1 MISVTALAGYL
12 YCPRKLFLEY
22 VLRIVPIPKKVLV
35 LGSVRHEAHDAVN
48 KVEESIVK
56 GITKEIGLEE
66 IVQKYKNE
74 YSQILRAAILKFK
87 PNLDKFGL
95 DLTEVFK
102 DTWPHFEEEA
112 EIRAGNVQRVIEE
125 KKVFGEELWNIMPKI
140 KSEFRVESPKLKLK
154 GIIDQ
159 IEFKDDIIM
168 PFELKTG
175 KAPANGVWPGHR
187 IQIAAYM
194 LMLEEAFN
202 TPVKEGF
209 VRYLDLKDSRKIVMN
224 PFLKIE
230 ILELR
235 DKVID
240 VLNSTSPPATCKN
253 TNKCNACGLR
263 EACFNEQL
271 VDEKVKEVLH
281 RAS

>member
-35 LGSVRHEAHDAVN
+35 MGSIRHEAHDSVN
-48 KVEESIVK
+48 KAEERIVK
-56 GITKEIGLEE
+56 SITQSIPPEE
-66 IVQKYKNE
+66 IAQKYKTE
-74 YSQILRAAILKFK
+74 YSQILRNAILKFK
-87 PNLDKFGL
+87 AELDKFSL
-95 DLTEVFK
+95 NLTEVFK
-102 DTWPHFEEEA
+102 DTWPHFQEEA
-112 EIRAGNVQRVIEE
+112 EYRAGNVYKAMSE
-125 KKVFGEELWNIMPKI
+125 KNVFGDELFAIMPKI
-140 KSEFRVESPKLKLK
+140 KSEFRVESPNLKLK

-159 IEFKDDIIM
+159 IEFRDDIII

-175 KAPANGVWPGHR
+175 KAPNEGVWPGHK

-202 TPVKEGF
+202 QPVKEGF

-240 VLNSTSPPATCKN
+240 LLNSNSLPPTCKSQ
-253 TNKCNACGLR
+253 NKCNACGLKD
-263 EACFNEQL
+263 ACYNEPL
-271 VDEKVKEVLH
+271 VDEKVGELL
-281 RAS
+281 RS